1 MLSHFP
7 SNGGYYRVTHLNDIV
22 PHLPSASE
30 GFTQAGDE
38 VWYYDEKDT
47 SVFKICRTGA
57 GVAETS
63 EYSNSCNQVYGHPAH
78 LEYLGVNLGD
88 QCNIPA

>member
-1 MLSHFP
+1 MPTGRFDFYTFGSPRIGDSEFSDYLLSHFP

-38 VWYYDEKDT
+38 VWYYDEKT
-47 SVFKICRTGA
+47 RQSLKSA
-57 GVAETS
+57 GPELV
-63 EYSNSCNQVYGHPAH
+63 
-78 LEYLGVNLGD
+78 
-88 QCNIPA
+88 